1 MALYI
6 NTNVSSLNAQRKLM
20 NSTNALGKTYERL
33 SSGLRIN
40 SASDDAA
47 GLSVT
52 TRMTSQVRGL
62 NQAVRN
68 ANDGIS
74 LVQVTEGALAETESA
89 LQRMRELAVQAVN
102 GTYTSTDRN
111 DLHDEVAQLVSEID
125 RIANTTEFNSTTV
138 MDADKTFEIQV
149 GMDQDQT
156 ISVTTIDANTT
167 NIGLSGGFTVSTMA
181 GASGAIALI
190 DNAIAS
196 VSDMRSTLGAQQ
208 NRLEAAISNLTNV
221 VERTEAARSRIM
233 DADIA
238 AETANLT
245 KNAILQQ
252 AGTAILAQA
261 NQQPQ
266 LALSLLG

>member
-6 NTNVSSLNAQRKLM
+6 NTNVSSINAQRKLQ
-20 NSTNALGKTYERL
+20 NSTGALGKTYERL

-47 GLSVT
+47 GLSVS
-52 TRMTSQVRGL
+52 TRMTSQIRGL
-62 NQAVRN
+62 GQAMRN

-102 GTYTSTDRN
+102 GTYTNTDRA
-111 DLHDEVAQLVSEID
+111 DLHDEVSQLVSEID
-125 RIANTTEFNSTTV
+125 RIADNTEFNSQNVLNTTQ
-138 MDADKTFEIQV
+138 TFEIHV

-156 ISVTTIDANTT
+156 ISVTTTDANTALLGVNAT
-167 NIGLSGGFTVSTMA
+167 TVSTMA
-181 GASGAIALI
+181 QASAAIAEI
-190 DNAIAS
+190 DAAIAS

-208 NRLEAAISNLTNV
+208 NRLEAAITNLANV
-221 VERTEAARSRIM
+221 TERTEAARSRIM

-238 AETANLT
+238 SETANLT

>member
-1 MALYI
+1 MSMYI
-6 NTNVSSLNAQRKLM
+6 NTNTASINAQRKLQD
-20 NSTNALGKTYERL
+20 STNALGKTYERL

-40 SASDDAA
+40 SAADDAA
-47 GLSVT
+47 GLSVS
-52 TRMTSQVRGL
+52 TRMTSQIRGL
-62 NQAVRN
+62 GQAMRN

-102 GTYTSTDRN
+102 GTYTSTDRA

-125 RIANTTEFNSTTV
+125 RIADTTEFNSTTV
-138 MDADKTFEIQV
+138 MDSNKTFEIHV

-156 ISVTTIDANTT
+156 ISVTTTDANAALLGVNAT
-167 NIGLSGGFTVSTMA
+167 TVSTMA
-181 GASGAIALI
+181 QASAAIAEI
-190 DNAIAS
+190 DAAIAS

-208 NRLEAAISNLTNV
+208 NRLEAAITNLANV
-221 VERTEAARSRIM
+221 SERTEAARSRIM

-238 AETANLT
+238 SETANLT
-245 KNAILQQ
+245 KQSILQQ

-266 LALSLLG
+266 MMLSLLR

>member
-1 MALYI
+1 MALYV
-6 NTNVSSLNAQRKLM
+6 NTNVSSINAQRKLQ

-47 GLSVT
+47 GLSVS
-52 TRMTSQVRGL
+52 TRMTSQIRGL
-62 NQAVRN
+62 GQAMRN

-102 GTYTSTDRN
+102 GTYTSTDRA

-138 MDADKTFEIQV
+138 MDTGKTFEIHV

-156 ISVTTIDANTT
+156 ISVTTTDANTT
-167 NIGLSGGFTVSTMA
+167 NIGLSAAFTVSTMA

-208 NRLEAAISNLTNV
+208 NRLEAAITNLANV

-238 AETANLT
+238 SETANLT

>member
-6 NTNVSSLNAQRKLM
+6 NTNVSSLNTQRKLM

-102 GTYTSTDRN
+102 GTYTNTDRM

-125 RIANTTEFNSTTV
+125 RIADNTEFNSQNVLNTTQ
-138 MDADKTFEIQV
+138 TFEIQV

-156 ISVTTIDANTT
+156 ISVTTTDANTALLGVNAT
-167 NIGLSGGFTVSTMA
+167 TVSTMA
-181 GASGAIALI
+181 QASAAIAEI
-190 DNAIAS
+190 DAAIAS

-221 VERTEAARSRIM
+221 VERTEAARSRIL

-245 KNAILQQ
+245 RNAIMQQ